1 MNVEQD
7 GAVAP
12 REGENQPWRACEV
25 WCPVAAIV
33 IYRSPAL
40 RISEIA
46 SDGSRIRPDGWPGK
60 WRYPESEWWL
70 RSHSLLRF
78 IS

>member
-1 MNVEQD
+1 
-7 GAVAP
+7 
-12 REGENQPWRACEV
+12 
-25 WCPVAAIV
+25 VAAVV

-40 RISEIA
+40 RISEVRIP
-46 SDGSRIRPDGWPGK
+46 SDGARIRLVDRKGK